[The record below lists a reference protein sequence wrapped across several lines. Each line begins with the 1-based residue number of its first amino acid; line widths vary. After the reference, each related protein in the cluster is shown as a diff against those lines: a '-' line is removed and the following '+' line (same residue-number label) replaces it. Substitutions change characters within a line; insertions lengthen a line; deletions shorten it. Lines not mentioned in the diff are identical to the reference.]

1 MDISK
6 LETTSSKLKLYISEA
21 CFILILL
28 FTRNSFKTLLLLRPI
43 CLLDA
48 LIASKSTKIEVDK
61 FSPIDSYFSSAGLEK
76 LEYRSINFKQ
86 MVLKNTPY
94 FQPNSVVNYPQKQLP
109 FTRIVEYKH
118 FLNQQSQHTII
129 VSETTNDSGD
139 PYYPV
144 PDEKNLQLY
153 EKYKKLA
160 EEEKDIL
167 FLGRLANYKYFN
179 MDQAILN
186 SLEFFENN
194 KDFFN

>member
-1 MDISK
+1 M
-6 LETTSSKLKLYISEA
+6 ENFVYNN
-21 CFILILL
+21 
-28 FTRNSFKTLLLLRPI
+28 NSFYH
-43 CLLDA
+43 
-48 LIASKSTKIEVDK
+48 KIMQ
-61 FSPIDSYFSSAGLEK
+61 
-76 LEYRSINFKQ
+76 FK
-86 MVLKNTPY
+86 
-94 FQPNSVVNYPQKQLP
+94 PNSVVNYPQKELP